1 MATMRE
7 LKRRITSV
15 HSSQKITGAMKMIS
29 SARLRKAENALNR
42 ARPYQEQLKVLLNHI
57 TEADCDYRSPFS
69 QERKVKR
76 VTLVVYASDEGLC
89 GSFNVMLLKKLEETI
104 QEYRKMDGVII
115 EVYPIGRKIVNE
127 VRKIRRI
134 EVKSAPLHFEKKEYV
149 EGVTMLA
156 EQMMSRFVDGDTDRV
171 EVIYT
176 RYKSI
181 GTQILSRAQILPLLR
196 LRTEQAAETIPEKKK
211 YNYIYEPDC
220 ETIFKELYPLI
231 IRTMFYKA
239 LLENQTSEQ
248 AVRILS
254 MQMANDNAV
263 KLLGSLQLEYNKLRQ
278 QGITSELLDMAG
290 GSIQQ

>member
-127 VRKIRRI
+127 VRKIRGI
-134 EVKSAPLHFEKKEYV
+134 EVKSAPSHFEKKEYV
-149 EGVTMLA
+149 EGVTILA

-263 KLLGSLQLEYNKLRQ
+263 KLLGNLQLEYNKLRQ